1 MLAVLI
7 ELVKTQQ
14 NQMDSEDR
22 RLITRLD
29 SVRQQRHYGILV
41 LRVKRYL
48 LVRCDRVSAAAS
60 KTHGIIAPEKSP
72 ARSIVIFLYILD
84 TLSKLLRS

>member
-29 SVRQQRHYGILV
+29 SVRQQRHYDDPGATSISPDPALEACSFGQV
-41 LRVKRYL
+41 AVREKQRV
-48 LVRCDRVSAAAS
+48 VRVVPR
-60 KTHGIIAPEKSP
+60 HQ
-72 ARSIVIFLYILD
+72 FLPLAGFVYKNLIEMF
-84 TLSKLLRS
+84 R